1 MPKQGLARHKVIS
14 SGRLIGGRGQ
24 GSKKRGAGRPLVT
37 STEPAYSLY
46 STDSEDQVT
55 TIHQGL
61 DQCAALLNVI
71 LRAETAEAKPISV
84 RGAGKTRA
92 AKSRPLCTLGNERVD
107 IERRK
112 QTKRPVTQ
120 TAKKTVPV
128 QKTILSSLSYP
139 GMRNKVHSLA
149 GTSEPASDA
158 RFNCRLTTSTP
169 TLSPQRLPPNN
180 TLPPGPS
187 VPPAQPGG
195 SIIGVAS
202 VHLGGSTSTA
212 PLASPGAVA
221 MSLPTAPL
229 TGPVLSLLAAQP
241 GGFVSGIGGSAAQ
254 GSSRSCSLEVLGA
267 PSVER
272 LALSAPLPS
281 DSSVS
286 GESGHPI
293 SSSCSPSCQGPPVLF
308 SEIHSHPQPH
318 PQPHPLANTQP
329 QSAPDAPSLGRG
341 GQLVSTQ
348 EGGTLATEAYGHM
361 EGNAGEE
368 EEECPVRDTSAQTCF
383 NIQTHTQLAYTH
395 PHTHI
400 DPVPVQAYLQHTHP
414 GVAPNHTHSY
424 TRMPLALGSKGCS
437 PEGTARQVMTV
448 QYLLG
453 ELKALLAGQ
462 DRVAERLMCELEQT
476 VSLLPVM
483 VGSSNIQAEIALV
496 LQPLRSE
503 NALLRRRLRIVNQ
516 QLQERERAER
526 EARDVHCDTDVS
538 ALQSELHDAHTSL
551 QELQRGNTELRQALV
566 DTQSQLQQSEAECS
580 RISKDVQSALG
591 EVQGCNRRLQECQK
605 ENAALV
611 LNTQKRETEIHTLQE
626 HLRALQVPVTE
637 SPAVTD
643 IPTSRLPLTKRA
655 LDQYQDQQGPSDHPV
670 SQYLWSLEQKG
681 CGSVS
686 LPCKGPECNYTHQQ
700 DFSVCTPAGQSV
712 CVSADQEVGLC
723 VALERKATP
732 PLAFAPLRETVR
744 SPLPV
749 EGLPLPVMSQRGGWS
764 PLTVMMSQR
773 GGGPQ
778 GLQSLSVALESFP
791 QLKSLLSN
799 LHQSNGLCS
808 NGAGHSDLSQ
818 SHRRRLDMDM
828 ASPGKGR
835 NSSLDSTG
843 LSLCEVRSLA
853 SDWSAG
859 SSSTFDTRDE
869 QEFRNGLAALDAS
882 IASLQK
888 TIKQDLKR

>member
-14 SGRLIGGRGQ
+14 SGRLTGGRGQ

-71 LRAETAEAKPISV
+71 LQAETAEAKPISV

-120 TAKKTVPV
+120 TAKKTAPV

-139 GMRNKVHSLA
+139 GMRNKVQSLA
-149 GTSEPASDA
+149 GTSEPTSDA

-187 VPPAQPGG
+187 VPLAKSGG

-221 MSLPTAPL
+221 TSLPTAPL

-241 GGFVSGIGGSAAQ
+241 GGFVSGVGGSAAQ
-254 GSSRSCSLEVLGA
+254 GSFRSCGLHLGA

-286 GESGHPI
+286 GESGHPV
-293 SSSCSPSCQGPPVLF
+293 SSSCSPSRQGPPVLF
-308 SEIHSHPQPH
+308 SEIHPH

-329 QSAPDAPSLGRG
+329 QSAPDATSLDRG
-341 GQLVSTQ
+341 DQLVSTQ
-348 EGGTLATEAYGHM
+348 DGGTLAREACDHM

-400 DPVPVQAYLQHTHP
+400 DPVPVQAYLQNTHP

-424 TRMPLALGSKGCS
+424 TRLPLALGSKGCS

-462 DRVAERLMCELEQT
+462 DSVAERLVCELEQT

-516 QLQERERAER
+516 QLRERERAER
-526 EARDVHCDTDVS
+526 EARDVHCDTDMS
-538 ALQSELHDAHTSL
+538 ALQSELNDAHTSL

-591 EVQGCNRRLQECQK
+591 EVQGCNHRLQECQK
-605 ENAALV
+605 ENAALA

-637 SPAVTD
+637 FPAVTD

-686 LPCKGPECNYTHQQ
+686 LPCKGPECHYTHQQ
-700 DFSVCTPAGQSV
+700 DFSVCTPGGQSV
-712 CVSADQEVGLC
+712 CASADQEVGLC

-749 EGLPLPVMSQRGGWS
+749 EGLPLPVMSQRGGGS

-778 GLQSLSVALESFP
+778 GLQSLSVALEGFP

-882 IASLQK
+882 IASLQR

>member
-14 SGRLIGGRGQ
+14 SGRLTGGGRGQ

-55 TIHQGL
+55 TIHKGL
-61 DQCAALLNVI
+61 DQCAALLDVI
-71 LRAETAEAKPISV
+71 LQAETAEAKPISV

-92 AKSRPLCTLGNERVD
+92 AKSRPLCTLGKERVD
-107 IERRK
+107 TERRK

-120 TAKKTVPV
+120 TAKKTAPM
-128 QKTILSSLSYP
+128 QKMILSYP
-139 GMRNKVHSLA
+139 GMRNNIQSSA

-187 VPPAQPGG
+187 VPLAQPGG

-221 MSLPTAPL
+221 TSLPTAPL
-229 TGPVLSLLAAQP
+229 TGPVPSLLAAQP
-241 GGFVSGIGGSAAQ
+241 GAFVSGVGGPAAQ
-254 GSSRSCSLEVLGA
+254 RSSRSCSLHLGA

-272 LALSAPLPS
+272 LALSAPLSS

-293 SSSCSPSCQGPPVLF
+293 SSSCSPSRQGPPVLF
-308 SEIHSHPQPH
+308 SEIHSHPQPL

-348 EGGTLATEAYGHM
+348 DGGALAREACGHM

-368 EEECPVRDTSAQTCF
+368 EEECPVRDTSAQTSF

-395 PHTHI
+395 
-400 DPVPVQAYLQHTHP
+400 
-414 GVAPNHTHSY
+414 HTHSY
-424 TRMPLALGSKGCS
+424 TRMALALGCKGCS

-462 DRVAERLMCELEQT
+462 DGVAERLVCEVEQT

-483 VGSSNIQAEIALV
+483 VGSSNIQAEIAPV

-503 NALLRRRLRIVNQ
+503 NTLLRRRLRIVNQ

-526 EARDVHCDTDVS
+526 EARDVHCHTDVS
-538 ALQSELHDAHTSL
+538 ALQSELNDAHKSL
-551 QELQRGNTELRQALV
+551 QELQRANTELRQALVDTQSQLQLANTELRQALV
-566 DTQSQLQQSEAECS
+566 DTQSQLQQSEVECS
-580 RISKDVQSALG
+580 RISKDVQSALD
-591 EVQGCNRRLQECQK
+591 EVQGCNSRLEECQK
-605 ENAALV
+605 ENAALA

-626 HLRALQVPVTE
+626 HLRALQVPVAE

-643 IPTSRLPLTKRA
+643 IPTSCLPLTKRA

-700 DFSVCTPAGQSV
+700 DFSVCTPGGQS
-712 CVSADQEVGLC
+712 VSADQDVSVC

-744 SPLPV
+744 SALPV
-749 EGLPLPVMSQRGGWS
+749 EGSPLPV
-764 PLTVMMSQR
+764 MSQR

-778 GLQSLSVALESFP
+778 GLQRLTVSLESFP
-791 QLKSLLSN
+791 QLKSLFSN

-808 NGAGHSDLSQ
+808 NGAGHADLSQ
-818 SHRRRLDMDM
+818 SHRCRLDMDM

-835 NSSLDSTG
+835 NTSLDSTG

-882 IASLQK
+882 IASLQR

>member
-1 MPKQGLARHKVIS
+1 VTIIHK
-14 SGRLIGGRGQ
+14 
-24 GSKKRGAGRPLVT
+24 
-37 STEPAYSLY
+37 
-46 STDSEDQVT
+46 
-55 TIHQGL
+55 GL
-61 DQCAALLNVI
+61 DRCATLLNGI
-71 LRAETAEAKPISV
+71 LQAETAEAKPISV
-84 RGAGKTRA
+84 RGTGKTRA
-92 AKSRPLCTLGNERVD
+92 AKSRPLCTLGKERVD
-107 IERRK
+107 AERRK

-120 TAKKTVPV
+120 TAKKTAPV

-139 GMRNKVHSLA
+139 GMRNNIQSSA
-149 GTSEPASDA
+149 GTSEPGSDA

-180 TLPPGPS
+180 TLSTLPPGPS
-187 VPPAQPGG
+187 LPLAQPGG
-195 SIIGVAS
+195 SISGVAS

-212 PLASPGAVA
+212 PLAAPGAVA
-221 MSLPTAPL
+221 TPPP

-241 GGFVSGIGGSAAQ
+241 GGFISGVGGPAAQ
-254 GSSRSCSLEVLGA
+254 GRSRSCSLHLGA
-267 PSVER
+267 LSVER

-281 DSSVS
+281 DISVS

-293 SSSCSPSCQGPPVLF
+293 SYSCSPPRQGTPVLF
-308 SEIHSHPQPH
+308 SEIHPHPQPH
-318 PQPHPLANTQP
+318 PQPHSHPQPQSQPHPQPEPQSHPLANTQP

-341 GQLVSTQ
+341 GQLDSTQ
-348 EGGTLATEAYGHM
+348 DGEALAREAWGHM

-368 EEECPVRDTSAQTCF
+368 EEECPVRDTSAQTSF

-395 PHTHI
+395 PHTHK

-424 TRMPLALGSKGCS
+424 TRMALAVGCKGCS
-437 PEGTARQVMTV
+437 PEETARQVMTV

-462 DRVAERLMCELEQT
+462 DGVAERLVGELEQT

-516 QLQERERAER
+516 QLQERERAEK
-526 EARDVHCDTDVS
+526 EARYVHCDNDVS
-538 ALQSELHDAHTSL
+538 ALQSELNDAHTSL
-551 QELQRGNTELRQALV
+551 QELQRDNTELRQALV
-566 DTQSQLQQSEAECS
+566 DTHSQLQQSEAECS
-580 RISKDVQSALG
+580 RIRKDVQSALAD
-591 EVQGCNRRLQECQK
+591 VQGCNSRLEECQK
-605 ENAALV
+605 ENAALA
-611 LNTQKRETEIHTLQE
+611 LNIQKREQEIHTLQE
-626 HLRALQVPVTE
+626 HLRALQVPVAE
-637 SPAVTD
+637 SPTVTD

-700 DFSVCTPAGQSV
+700 DFSVFAPGGPSV
-712 CVSADQEVGLC
+712 CASANQDMSVC

-732 PLAFAPLRETVR
+732 PLAFAPLRENER

-749 EGLPLPVMSQRGGWS
+749 EGSPLPVRMSQRGGSPLTVMSQRGGGAYAQG
-764 PLTVMMSQR
+764 QR
-773 GGGPQ
+773 SPQ

-791 QLKSLLSN
+791 QLKSLFSN

-808 NGAGHSDLSQ
+808 NGAGPSDLSQ

-828 ASPGKGR
+828 ASPGKGQ

-882 IASLQK
+882 IASLQR

>member
-1 MPKQGLARHKVIS
+1 
-14 SGRLIGGRGQ
+14 
-24 GSKKRGAGRPLVT
+24 
-37 STEPAYSLY
+37 
-46 STDSEDQVT
+46 
-55 TIHQGL
+55 
-61 DQCAALLNVI
+61 
-71 LRAETAEAKPISV
+71 
-84 RGAGKTRA
+84 
-92 AKSRPLCTLGNERVD
+92 
-107 IERRK
+107 
-112 QTKRPVTQ
+112 
-120 TAKKTVPV
+120 
-128 QKTILSSLSYP
+128 
-139 GMRNKVHSLA
+139 
-149 GTSEPASDA
+149 
-158 RFNCRLTTSTP
+158 
-169 TLSPQRLPPNN
+169 
-180 TLPPGPS
+180 
-187 VPPAQPGG
+187 
-195 SIIGVAS
+195 
-202 VHLGGSTSTA
+202 
-212 PLASPGAVA
+212 
-221 MSLPTAPL
+221 
-229 TGPVLSLLAAQP
+229 
-241 GGFVSGIGGSAAQ
+241 
-254 GSSRSCSLEVLGA
+254 
-267 PSVER
+267 
-272 LALSAPLPS
+272 
-281 DSSVS
+281 
-286 GESGHPI
+286 
-293 SSSCSPSCQGPPVLF
+293 
-308 SEIHSHPQPH
+308 
-318 PQPHPLANTQP
+318 
-329 QSAPDAPSLGRG
+329 
-341 GQLVSTQ
+341 
-348 EGGTLATEAYGHM
+348 M

-368 EEECPVRDTSAQTCF
+368 EEECPVRDTSAQTSF

-395 PHTHI
+395 PHTHK

-424 TRMPLALGSKGCS
+424 TRMALAGGCKGCS
-437 PEGTARQVMTV
+437 PEETARQVMTV

-462 DRVAERLMCELEQT
+462 DGVAERLVGELEQT

-516 QLQERERAER
+516 QLQERERAEK
-526 EARDVHCDTDVS
+526 EARYVHCDNDVS
-538 ALQSELHDAHTSL
+538 ALQSELNDAHTSL
-551 QELQRGNTELRQALV
+551 QELQRDNTELRQALV
-566 DTQSQLQQSEAECS
+566 DTHSQLQQSEAECS
-580 RISKDVQSALG
+580 RIRKDVQSALAD
-591 EVQGCNRRLQECQK
+591 VQGCNSRLEECQK
-605 ENAALV
+605 ENTALA
-611 LNTQKRETEIHTLQE
+611 LNIQKREQEIHTLQE
-626 HLRALQVPVTE
+626 HLRALQVPVAE
-637 SPAVTD
+637 SPTVTD

-700 DFSVCTPAGQSV
+700 DFSVFAPGGPSV
-712 CVSADQEVGLC
+712 CASANQDMSVC

-732 PLAFAPLRETVR
+732 PLAFAPLRENER

-749 EGLPLPVMSQRGGWS
+749 EGSPLPVRMSQRGGS
-764 PLTVMMSQR
+764 PLTVVSQR
-773 GGGPQ
+773 GGGAYAQGQRSPQ

-791 QLKSLLSN
+791 QLKSLFSN

-808 NGAGHSDLSQ
+808 NGAGPSDLSQ

-828 ASPGKGR
+828 ASPGKGQ